1 MRRGVKMEVD
11 LKIMFENALD
21 EIKKLT
27 TDVLLY
33 KTLLIQKEKDIED
46 NKKNIEILGKKIE
59 ELEESKSK

>member
-1 MRRGVKMEVD
+1 MEVD
-11 LKIMFENALD
+11 LKIMCENALD

-33 KTLLIQKEKDIED
+33 KTLLIQKEKEIED

>member
-1 MRRGVKMEVD
+1 MEVD

-46 NKKNIEILGKKIE
+46 NEKNI
-59 ELEESKSK
+59 

>member
-1 MRRGVKMEVD
+1 MEVD

-46 NKKNIEILGKKIE
+46 NEKNIEILGKKIE

>member
-11 LKIMFENALD
+11 LKIMFENALN

-46 NKKNIEILGKKIE
+46 NEKNIEILGKKIE

>member
-46 NKKNIEILGKKIE
+46 NEKNIEILGKKIE